1 MNYTENYRLNQWDA
15 EDRILRE
22 DFNRDNANV
31 ESGLTDLKQG
41 LETET
46 QNREAA
52 VTAAKQEAAQAVA
65 AAKQEASDGL
75 AALESSKADKT
86 VLAQLQALVD
96 AMPFV
101 KLRAV
106 TVSEAVNQVD
116 VDMRDVSLSSY
127 SYLVIVPRLTVDED
141 NSMARYCLRINGVAD
156 ESYQDISGSQKYL
169 FSCYGIIYGN
179 YFSRFEMMEVD
190 REIRVLRTTINSDEQ
205 ASVSTAS
212 ISRGI
217 VPAEQMETINFVG
230 ENGALIQPGGE
241 IQIYGVKR

>member
-1 MNYTENYRLNQWDA
+1 M
-15 EDRILRE
+15 
-22 DFNRDNANV
+22 
-31 ESGLTDLKQG
+31 
-41 LETET
+41 
-46 QNREAA
+46 
-52 VTAAKQEAAQAVA
+52 A

-75 AALESSKADKT
+75 AALETSKADKT

-106 TVSEAVNQVD
+106 TSARRSTGGCGLCG
-116 VDMRDVSLSSY
+116 MFSLSSY

-156 ESYQDISGSQKYL
+156 ESYRDISGSQKYL